1 MIIDSSLRMI
11 DVLVI
16 NRSGPWKGGR
26 GAGRARRSLS
36 VIQNFKMSCRGQFN
50 KTDFFFGRPRA
61 RDEAIKLLELTE
73 DIYYNVL

>member
-1 MIIDSSLRMI
+1 MALFWQKC
-11 DVLVI
+11 VCELT
-16 NRSGPWKGGR
+16 GPWKGVSGE
-26 GAGRARRSLS
+26 GQPRRRLS

-50 KTDFFFGRPRA
+50 KKEFFFERPRA